1 MNLFQ
6 LTFMKIEK
14 TIIQGCYIIEPTIF
28 EDERGYFFES
38 FNQQSFE
45 ELSGLKTNFV
55 QDNQSQSTYGVVR
68 GLHAQLGNYAQAKLV
83 RVLEGDVMDVAV
95 DARRDSPT
103 FGNVVQVELSAE
115 NKKQLFI
122 PRGCLHGFSVISEKA
137 TFFYKCDNFY
147 DKASEVSVN
156 PFDESLAINWKIATD
171 EAIISEK
178 DKNAL
183 SWSKFLKA

>member
-1 MNLFQ
+1 
-6 LTFMKIEK
+6 MKIEK